1 MRKRWLAGLTLA
13 LLWAAPLW
21 AAVKLKVPERVT
33 GEPGAFLVVKADT
46 DGTACRWLAL
56 DAGLNVFPPD
66 MLTDKRATVVTAH
79 RAGRYRLLCY
89 TAVGNEPSEPALC
102 LIVVG
107 EPGPEPGP
115 GPGPGPGPEPPAP
128 TDPLTKAL
136 QAAYD
141 ADAGPARYLAKG
153 PPEPAARRGAP
164 APAAGYQQ
172 GAERGPRHQAGCRAR
187 RGHAEE
193 GGGSVWQDR
202 GGAGGD
208 EVTDLHTVV
217 TIVSAFAN
225 LALAA
230 ALTALTV
237 VMLVVFYPRTPG
249 SDKGE

>member
-128 TDPLTKAL
+128 TDPLTKAV

-141 ADAGPARYLAKG
+141 ADAGPEKKRQK
-153 PPEPAARRGAP
+153 
-164 APAAGYQQ
+164 
-172 GAERGPRHQAGCRAR
+172 
-187 RGHAEE
+187 
-193 GGGSVWQDR
+193 D
-202 GGAGGD
+202 
-208 EVTDLHTVV
+208 
-217 TIVSAFAN
+217 
-225 LALAA
+225 ALAA
-230 ALTALTV
+230 LYRQAVKTAEDQSLKTAADLLGILQKARQSLLPDAALLPLRQVISKELNAALGTKPDAALDAD
-237 VMLVVFYPRTPG
+237 MRKKAAEAFGKIAAALEAM
-249 SDKGE
+249 K